1 MRYEKIRKF
10 DVSNAPGVR
19 STLFVTGCTHDC
31 KGCFNKE
38 LQDFVAGDV
47 WTQED
52 EDNFVSYVKNDNV
65 VGVNILGGEPMQ
77 QVMDDCL
84 PNLLKRVK
92 EETGKS
98 IWLWSGYLLEQ
109 ILEDEKRRK
118 ILEYV
123 DVLVDG
129 RFEIDKRNINLKY
142 RGSENQRV
150 IDVKKTLMSDSV
162 VLYDFEE
169 ILLNYFKHKIL

>member
-38 LQDFVAGDV
+38 LQDFGAGEV

-92 EETGKS
+92 EETGKN

-169 ILLNYFKHKIL
+169 IS

>member
-38 LQDFVAGDV
+38 LQDFGAGEV

-129 RFEIDKRNINLKY
+129 KFEIDKRNINLKY

-169 ILLNYFKHKIL
+169 IS

>member
-38 LQDFVAGDV
+38 LQDFGAGEV
-47 WTQED
+47 WTKED

-129 RFEIDKRNINLKY
+129 RFDIDKRNINLKY

-150 IDVKKTLMSDSV
+150 IDVKKTLMSDSI

-169 ILLNYFKHKIL
+169 IL

>member
-1 MRYEKIRKF
+1 MRYEKMRKF

-38 LQDFVAGDV
+38 LQDFGAGEV

-84 PNLLKRVK
+84 LNLLKRVK

-169 ILLNYFKHKIL
+169 IL

>member
-38 LQDFVAGDV
+38 LQDFEAGKV

-52 EDNFVSYVKNDNV
+52 EDNFISYVKNDNV

-84 PNLLKRVK
+84 PNLLKRIK
-92 EETGKS
+92 EETGKN
-98 IWLWSGYLLEQ
+98 IWLWSGYLLEE
-109 ILEDEKRRK
+109 ILENEKRK
-118 ILEYV
+118 NILQYV

-129 RFEIDKRNINLKY
+129 RFDIGKRNINLKY

-150 IDVKKTLMSDSV
+150 IDVKKTLISNSV
-162 VLYDFEE
+162 VIYDFEE
-169 ILLNYFKHKIL
+169 IL

>member
-38 LQDFVAGDV
+38 LQDFGAGEV

-129 RFEIDKRNINLKY
+129 KFEIDKRNINLKY

-169 ILLNYFKHKIL
+169 IL

>member
-38 LQDFVAGDV
+38 LQDFGAGEV

-150 IDVKKTLMSDSV
+150 IDVQKTLMSDSV

-169 ILLNYFKHKIL
+169 IS

>member
-38 LQDFVAGDV
+38 LQDFGAGEV

-129 RFEIDKRNINLKY
+129 RFDIDKRNINLKY

-169 ILLNYFKHKIL
+169 IL

>member
-38 LQDFVAGDV
+38 LQDFGAGEV

-109 ILEDEKRRK
+109 IIEDEKRRK

-169 ILLNYFKHKIL
+169 IL

>member
-38 LQDFVAGDV
+38 LQDFGAGEV

-162 VLYDFEE
+162 VLYYFEE
-169 ILLNYFKHKIL
+169 IL

>member
-38 LQDFVAGDV
+38 LQDFGAGEV

-98 IWLWSGYLLEQ
+98 IWLWSGYLLEE
-109 ILEDEKRRK
+109 ILADDKRKR

-129 RFEIDKRNINLKY
+129 RFDIDKRNINLKY

-150 IDVKKTLMSDSV
+150 IDVKKTLMSDSI

-169 ILLNYFKHKIL
+169 IL

>member
-38 LQDFVAGDV
+38 LQDFGAGEV

-84 PNLLKRVK
+84 LNLLKRVK

-150 IDVKKTLMSDSV
+150 IDIKKTLMSDSV

-169 ILLNYFKHKIL
+169 IL

>member
-38 LQDFVAGDV
+38 LQDFGAGEV

-150 IDVKKTLMSDSV
+150 IDVKNTLMSDSV

-169 ILLNYFKHKIL
+169 IL

>member
-19 STLFVTGCTHDC
+19 TTLFVTGCTHDC

-38 LQDFVAGDV
+38 LQDFGAGEV

-169 ILLNYFKHKIL
+169 IL

>member
-38 LQDFVAGDV
+38 LQDFGAGDV

-65 VGVNILGGEPMQ
+65 VGVNILGVEPMQ

-169 ILLNYFKHKIL
+169 IL

>member
-38 LQDFVAGDV
+38 LQDFGAGEV
-47 WTQED
+47 WTKED

-169 ILLNYFKHKIL
+169 IL

>member
-1 MRYEKIRKF
+1 MRYEKMRKF

-38 LQDFVAGDV
+38 LQDFGAGEV

-169 ILLNYFKHKIL
+169 IS

>member
-38 LQDFVAGDV
+38 LQDFGAGEV

-84 PNLLKRVK
+84 LNLLKRVK

-169 ILLNYFKHKIL
+169 IS

>member
-38 LQDFVAGDV
+38 LQDFGAGEV

-129 RFEIDKRNINLKY
+129 RFEVDKRNINLKY

-169 ILLNYFKHKIL
+169 IL

>member
-38 LQDFVAGDV
+38 LQDFGAGEV

-150 IDVKKTLMSDSV
+150 IDVKKTLMSDSI

-169 ILLNYFKHKIL
+169 IL

>member
-10 DVSNAPGVR
+10 DVSNATGVR

-38 LQDFVAGDV
+38 LQDFGAGDV

-169 ILLNYFKHKIL
+169 IL

>member
-38 LQDFVAGDV
+38 LQDFGAGEV
-47 WTQED
+47 WTKED

-129 RFEIDKRNINLKY
+129 RFDIDKRNINLKY

-169 ILLNYFKHKIL
+169 IL

>member
-38 LQDFVAGDV
+38 LQDFGAGEV

-142 RGSENQRV
+142 RGSENQKV

-169 ILLNYFKHKIL
+169 IL

>member
-38 LQDFVAGDV
+38 LQDFGAGEV
-47 WTQED
+47 WTKED

-129 RFEIDKRNINLKY
+129 KFEIDKRNINLKY

-169 ILLNYFKHKIL
+169 IL

>member
-38 LQDFVAGDV
+38 LQDFGAGEL

-92 EETGKS
+92 EETGKN

-129 RFEIDKRNINLKY
+129 RFDIDKRNINLKY

-169 ILLNYFKHKIL
+169 IL

>member
-38 LQDFVAGDV
+38 LQDFGAGEV

-129 RFEIDKRNINLKY
+129 RFEIEKRNINLKY

-150 IDVKKTLMSDSV
+150 IDIKKTLMSDSV

-169 ILLNYFKHKIL
+169 IL

>member
-19 STLFVTGCTHDC
+19 STLFVTGCTHNC

-38 LQDFVAGDV
+38 LQDFEAGKV

-52 EDNFVSYVKNDNV
+52 EDNFISYVKNDNV

-84 PNLLKRVK
+84 PNLLKRIK
-92 EETGKS
+92 EETGKN
-98 IWLWSGYLLEQ
+98 IWLWSGYLLEE
-109 ILEDEKRRK
+109 ILENDKRK
-118 ILEYV
+118 NILQYV

-129 RFEIDKRNINLKY
+129 KFDIGKRNINLKY

-150 IDVKKTLMSDSV
+150 IDVKKTLISNSV
-162 VLYDFEE
+162 VIYDFEE
-169 ILLNYFKHKIL
+169 IL

>member
-38 LQDFVAGDV
+38 LQDFEAGKV

-52 EDNFVSYVKNDNV
+52 EDNFISYVKNDNV

-84 PNLLKRVK
+84 PNLLKRIK
-92 EETGKS
+92 EETGKN
-98 IWLWSGYLLEQ
+98 IWLWSGYLLEE
-109 ILEDEKRRK
+109 ILENEKRK
-118 ILEYV
+118 NILQYV

-129 RFEIDKRNINLKY
+129 KFDIGKRNINLKY

-150 IDVKKTLMSDSV
+150 IDVKKTLISNSIV
-162 VLYDFEE
+162 IYDFEE
-169 ILLNYFKHKIL
+169 IL

>member
-19 STLFVTGCTHDC
+19 STLFVTGCTHNC

-38 LQDFVAGDV
+38 LQDFEAGKV

-52 EDNFVSYVKNDNV
+52 EDNFISYVKNDNV

-84 PNLLKRVK
+84 PNLLKRIK
-92 EETGKS
+92 EETGKN
-98 IWLWSGYLLEQ
+98 IWLWSGYLLEE
-109 ILEDEKRRK
+109 ILENEKRK
-118 ILEYV
+118 NILQYV

-129 RFEIDKRNINLKY
+129 RFDIGKRNINLKY

-150 IDVKKTLMSDSV
+150 IDVKKTLISNSV
-162 VLYDFEE
+162 VIYDFEE
-169 ILLNYFKHKIL
+169 IL

>member
-1 MRYEKIRKF
+1 MRYEKMRKF

-38 LQDFVAGDV
+38 LQDFGAGEV

-92 EETGKS
+92 EETGKN

-169 ILLNYFKHKIL
+169 IL

>member
-38 LQDFVAGDV
+38 LQDFGAGEV

-150 IDVKKTLMSDSV
+150 IDIKKTLMSDSV

-169 ILLNYFKHKIL
+169 IL

>member
-38 LQDFVAGDV
+38 LQDFGAGEV

-84 PNLLKRVK
+84 LNLLKRVK

-142 RGSENQRV
+142 RG
-150 IDVKKTLMSDSV
+150 
-162 VLYDFEE
+162 F
-169 ILLNYFKHKIL
+169 

>member
-38 LQDFVAGDV
+38 LQDFGAGEV

-84 PNLLKRVK
+84 PNLLKRIK
-92 EETGKS
+92 EETGKN
-98 IWLWSGYLLEQ
+98 IWLWSGYLLEE
-109 ILEDEKRRK
+109 ILENDKRK
-118 ILEYV
+118 NILQYV

-129 RFEIDKRNINLKY
+129 KFDIGKRNINLKY

-150 IDVKKTLMSDSV
+150 IDVKKTLISNSV
-162 VLYDFEE
+162 VIYDFEE
-169 ILLNYFKHKIL
+169 IL

>member
-38 LQDFVAGDV
+38 LQDFGAGEV

-162 VLYDFEE
+162 ELYDFEE
-169 ILLNYFKHKIL
+169 IL

>member
-19 STLFVTGCTHDC
+19 TTIFVTGCTHNC

-38 LQDFVAGDV
+38 LQDFNAGKI
-47 WTQED
+47 WTKSD
-52 EDNFVSYVKNDNV
+52 EDMFIEYTKNENV

-77 QVMDDCL
+77 QTMDRAL
-84 PNLLKRVK
+84 LNLLRRINT
-92 EETGKS
+92 ETGKN
-98 IWLWSGYLLEQ
+98 IWLWSGYTFEEIIKDKDRKELLEC
-109 ILEDEKRRK
+109 
-118 ILEYV
+118 V

-129 RFEIDKRNINLKY
+129 RFNIEKRNINLKY

-150 IDVKKTLMSDSV
+150 IDVKETLKNNSII
-162 VLYDFEE
+162 LYE
-169 ILLNYFKHKIL
+169 FKENI

>member
-19 STLFVTGCTHDC
+19 STLFVTGCTHNC

-38 LQDFVAGDV
+38 LQDFEAGKV

-52 EDNFVSYVKNDNV
+52 EDNFISYVKNDNV

-84 PNLLKRVK
+84 PNLLKRIK
-92 EETGKS
+92 EETGKN
-98 IWLWSGYLLEQ
+98 IWLWSGYLLEE
-109 ILEDEKRRK
+109 ILENDKRK
-118 ILEYV
+118 NILQYV

-129 RFEIDKRNINLKY
+129 RFDIGKRNINLKY

-150 IDVKKTLMSDSV
+150 IDVKKTLISNSV
-162 VLYDFEE
+162 VIYDFEE
-169 ILLNYFKHKIL
+169 IL

>member
-38 LQDFVAGDV
+38 LQDFGTGEV
-47 WTQED
+47 WTKED

-129 RFEIDKRNINLKY
+129 KFEIDKRNINLKY

-169 ILLNYFKHKIL
+169 IL